1 MAQIITDISLGIQ
14 VKSYIPLYINS
25 KPCKELL
32 RIHMSEIRNKYI
44 WTNIINLSCNTNQLP
59 NIYFIN
65 HRLLTLKYSSR
76 LTYGSGAIQDLF
88 TK

>member
-14 VKSYIPLYINS
+14 VKSYIPLHINS

-32 RIHMSEIRNKYI
+32 RIIHMSEIRNKYI

-65 HRLLTLKYSSR
+65 HRLLTLKY
-76 LTYGSGAIQDLF
+76 
-88 TK
+88 

>member
-14 VKSYIPLYINS
+14 VKSYIPLHINS
-25 KPCKELL
+25 KPRKELL

-65 HRLLTLKYSSR
+65 HRLLTLKY
-76 LTYGSGAIQDLF
+76 
-88 TK
+88 